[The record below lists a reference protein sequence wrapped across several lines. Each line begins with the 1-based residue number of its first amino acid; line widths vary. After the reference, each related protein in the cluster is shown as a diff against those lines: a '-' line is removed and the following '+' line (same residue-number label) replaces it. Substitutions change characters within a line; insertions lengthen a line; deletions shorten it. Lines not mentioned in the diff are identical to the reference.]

1 MIYRRYLLIAA
12 LVTCLAIGMARAVH
26 RPEAGGNGGTFTA
39 MTFNVGDANPRP
51 FPVAETAA
59 CILAEGR
66 PDVLLLQEV
75 PRGKTGSE
83 FSGG

>member
-1 MIYRRYLLIAA
+1 MIYRRYLLITA
-12 LVTCLAIGMARAVH
+12 LVACLAIGMARAVH
-26 RPEAGGNGGTFTA
+26 RPEAGGNGGAFSA

-51 FPVAETAA
+51 FPVAQTAA
-59 CILAEGR
+59 CILDEGR
-66 PDVLLLQEV
+66 PDILFLQEV